1 MNDFEKLSGV
11 VRHLLSAIGGV
22 VVYRGGVTQDEA
34 ELVIGGVMTVF
45 AVVWSVYSK
54 NKQ

>member
-22 VVYRGGVTQDEA
+22 VVYRGGVTQDEV
-34 ELVIGGVMTVF
+34 ELVIGGVMTVL
-45 AVVWSVYSK
+45 AVLWSVYSK